1 MHSRIFLAVGLIA
14 TSGLT
19 LANNEIKAV
28 KVSGA
33 SHPSLAGEL
42 PTGTL
47 TLDRETLASMPASN
61 LTEVLD
67 TVGGC
72 RPASSMASTAVR
84 PAWICWASA
93 PAPTRTP

>member
-1 MHSRIFLAVGLIA
+1 MHSRIFLAFGLIA

-67 TVGGC
+67 TVGGLQ
-72 RPASSMASTAVR
+72 ASQLYGTNGSEASLDLSL
-84 PAWICWASA
+84 IHI
-93 PAPTRTP
+93 

>member
-1 MHSRIFLAVGLIA
+1 MQPRHLLAIGLIA
-14 TSGLT
+14 SSGLT
-19 LANNEIKAV
+19 LADNEIKAV

-61 LTEVLD
+61 LSEVLD
-67 TVGGC
+67 TAG

-84 PAWICWASA
+84 PAWIYWASA
-93 PAPTRTP
+93 PALTRTR

>member
-33 SHPSLAGEL
+33 EIPSLAWDL
-42 PTGTL
+42 PTGTC
-47 TLDRETLASMPASN
+47 A
-61 LTEVLD
+61 
-67 TVGGC
+67 
-72 RPASSMASTAVR
+72 
-84 PAWICWASA
+84 
-93 PAPTRTP
+93 